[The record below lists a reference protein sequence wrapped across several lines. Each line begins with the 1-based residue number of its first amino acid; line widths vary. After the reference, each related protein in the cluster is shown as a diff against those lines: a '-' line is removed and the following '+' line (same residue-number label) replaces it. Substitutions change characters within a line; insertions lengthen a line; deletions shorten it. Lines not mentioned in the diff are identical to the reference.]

1 MRVNSRRTGVFC
13 FVALLATVTSACTAL
28 ASPKLDVPAGF
39 TIEPIASV
47 GGARELAALPNGDLV
62 VGTAGRDVYLV
73 PNAESNPGRARVLVS
88 LPDDLAAGVAFAARR
103 SELLVATTHHVWAIA
118 DPTSVHPL
126 QSRRIADVRAGPVAP
141 GTDGDVHYTTS
152 LAFSKGLVYVSAG
165 SSCNARMNGGAS
177 PCSELDPTRAAVSVM
192 EPSGSGFRQRA
203 KRLRNGIALAVNP
216 RSEAVWVGGAGQDD
230 LAFGHPYEFLDDLS
244 AHAGVA
250 DYGWPQC
257 EEDHHAYWP
266 GADCSHT
273 VAPLIVLPAYSTIVG
288 ATFYPLS
295 SGGHLRVSRALS
307 RRTLRDRARLLASR
321 PNGLLRRAAARRLH
335 SDEGRRA
342 GKAGRLDEPGDAM
355 DGLRYRFPKRLSHA
369 SWAAHGNRG
378 RIAGEPL
385 CRRRCGRRDLS
396 HSPDAQPVI
405 VHG

>member
-1 MRVNSRRTGVFC
+1 M
-13 FVALLATVTSACTAL
+13 ALLATVTSACTAL

-103 SELLVATTHHVWAIA
+103 SVLLVATTHHVWAIA

-177 PCSELDPTRAAVSVM
+177 PCVELDPTRAAVSVM
-192 EPSGSGFRQRA
+192 EASGSEFRQRA

-257 EEDHHAYWP
+257 EENHHAYWP
-266 GADCSHT
+266 GADCSHA

-295 SGGHLRVSRALS
+295 PTGTYAFPARYRGGLFATAHGSWH
-307 RRTLRDRARLLASR
+307 RDRTGCYVAPPRVVFIPMKGDVPVKPVDWTNPATQWTDFVTGFQSGCLTRVGRPTGIAVGSR
-321 PNGLLRRAAARRLH
+321 GSLFVA
-335 SDEGRRA
+335 DDA
-342 GKAGRLDEPGDAM
+342 GGAI
-355 DGLRYRFPKRLSHA
+355 YRIRPTRS
-369 SWAAHGNRG
+369 R
-378 RIAGEPL
+378 
-385 CRRRCGRRDLS
+385 
-396 HSPDAQPVI
+396 
-405 VHG
+405 